1 MPSDHLEIRG
11 ARVHNLKGIDLR
23 LPHNQMVVVTGVSG
37 SGKSSL
43 VFHLIYAEGRRR
55 YVEALSSYA
64 RQFLERIDRP
74 EVDEVTGVS
83 PTVALRQKNT
93 TRNPVATVATTT
105 EIADFLRLLFARAG
119 RVHCRGC
126 GRRVTRSPVD
136 AVTEKVLSFPDGTRF
151 FVMFPIDRGPDG
163 WLAPPSDR
171 VMDPSPP
178 LKERLASLRARGF
191 NRLYQGGKVVEF
203 STPESLLD
211 LDLSSTVWVLVDRLA
226 ISPDARER
234 VAEAV
239 EKAYRES
246 GRVAFFKPDGTR
258 VLGFS
263 QGLACDDCGIAYRD
277 PDPRWFSLQTRA
289 ALCPRC
295 LGRGQGSF
303 PVPGHLVESPH
314 RSLLKKPIPAWTGA
328 RSKYAR
334 YMREMLDAATRR
346 GIPLNVP
353 YEYLSDDHKQFL
365 EEGGDGY
372 RGIRGFIDDV
382 HRGLLGEEAEIAV
395 DESVDWTTCPECRGL
410 RFSGEVLRVLV
421 GGERITDLLALSLD
435 EALQFFSNLRL
446 EPTEQAVAKPL
457 LREILGRL
465 QYLVDVGLHYL
476 TLDRQTATL
485 SGGEAQRI
493 QLAGSLGSKLV
504 GVSYVLDE
512 PSIGLH
518 CRDISQLVRV
528 LHRLRDLGNTIFVV
542 EHDAEIMRNA
552 DYLVDLGPAGGE
564 RGGNVIFAG
573 PASELSRN
581 SAHSVTGQYL
591 TGTASIPVP
600 HQRRKVSL
608 DRRRCVTFRGASINN
623 LKSIDVRLPLGA
635 MVAITGVSGSG
646 KSTLLENVLFEGLQE
661 AARWGGQWDLEGL
674 AGVEMPRPPV
684 SPLKLDQTSADLG
697 SRSTPITYMG
707 VFDLVRAAFAN
718 TKDAT
723 RRGLNPSH
731 FSFNVQ
737 GGRCPECKGS
747 GRQTVDMQFLADV
760 ELICDACNGRQFQDE
775 LLEVRYLGKNI
786 REVLDL
792 TVDQAVRHFWPLRM
806 VEKAL
811 KALSDVGLGYLRL
824 GQRASELSG
833 GEVQRLRLAK
843 IANGR
848 SAENA
853 LLLFDEPTTGLHFAD
868 IKKLLG
874 VFDRLIGQG
883 TSVVLIEHHLDVIK
897 CADWVIDL
905 GPEGGDAG
913 GEIVAEGPPEVIAQ
927 CERSHTG
934 RYLREVLN

>member
-136 AVTEKVLSFPDGTRF
+136 AVTEKVLSLPDGTRF
-151 FVMFPIDRGPDG
+151 YVMFPIDRGPGG

-178 LKERLASLRARGF
+178 LKERLVSLRARGF

-382 HRGLLGEEAEIAV
+382 RRGLLGEEAEIAV

-646 KSTLLENVLFEGLQE
+646 KSTLLENVLFEGLHE